1 MTVDNTDSE
10 PRARDQCQRFHNRD
24 GGPGQAAA
32 FIPDMGGKYNKI
44 DGDVYVNGEQPDN
57 YDLYYGGYGETTITH
72 EIGHAIG
79 LSHTGDYNATDSE
92 GNPVQP
98 TYDADA
104 TFFQDTYQYSI
115 MSYFGADNSGATGF
129 VNWATGG
136 YYQTP
141 QTPMIHDIAA
151 VQSLYGADLTT
162 RTGNTVYG
170 FNSNA
175 GNAVYDFTQNK
186 NPFLSIYD
194 AGGHDTLDLSGFT
207 GDHEILDLRPGAFS
221 TGYNHGDAAQ
231 LNAVWGINGSQA
243 FWDAVYDGRTSNPAF
258 LTENIGIA
266 YNTIIE
272 DGKTGTGNDL
282 LQGNDVAN
290 VLDAGAGNDTLIG
303 GAGND
308 KFVFAKDGSTD
319 TINDFAT
326 GADKVD
332 LSALST
338 VGAAN
343 VSYSATTHQVQIDTN
358 GDGTA
363 DMFINSAHVVNAGD
377 YLFHA

>member
-1 MTVDNTDSE
+1 
-10 PRARDQCQRFHNRD
+10 
-24 GGPGQAAA
+24 
-32 FIPDMGGKYNKI
+32 
-44 DGDVYVNGEQPDN
+44 
-57 YDLYYGGYGETTITH
+57 
-72 EIGHAIG
+72 
-79 LSHTGDYNATDSE
+79 
-92 GNPVQP
+92 
-98 TYDADA
+98 
-104 TFFQDTYQYSI
+104 
-115 MSYFGADNSGATGF
+115 
-129 VNWATGG
+129 
-136 YYQTP
+136 
-141 QTPMIHDIAA
+141 
-151 VQSLYGADLTT
+151 
-162 RTGNTVYG
+162 
-170 FNSNA
+170 
-175 GNAVYDFTQNK
+175 
-186 NPFLSIYD
+186 
-194 AGGHDTLDLSGFT
+194 LDLSGFT

-231 LNAVWGINGSQA
+231 LNAGWGINASQA

-272 DGKTGTGNDL
+272 DGKTGSGNDL
-282 LQGNDVAN
+282 VQGNDVAN
-290 VLDAGAGNDTLIG
+290 VLDAGAGNDTLIGGLGNDTLIG

-363 DMFINSAHVVNAGD
+363 DMFINSAHVVN
-377 YLFHA
+377 